1 MPVPSCAGSQD
12 LYRQFERFHNVVKE
26 EDFKWHPIKMCS
38 DLKQC
43 ILLLLEHHSPI
54 DVDPECLLRRS
65 AQAGKAIA

>member
-1 MPVPSCAGSQD
+1 M
-12 LYRQFERFHNVVKE
+12 ERFHNVVKE
-26 EDFKWHPIKMCS
+26 DFKGHPIEMFS
-38 DLKQC
+38 DMKQC